1 MLARI
6 IVVIIAV
13 AGMSGCGWIQEIP
26 VMNFQK
32 KEVEAIDSDTR
43 TVLDALGYKGYQVFV
58 FPHGSYHSPV
68 LSQKTGSEMFSG
80 DAYIPESPS
89 DDNTNIPPG
98 LHEMLGKKSSTYA
111 KDETIA
117 NFSDREGI
125 GYNLDYVSVLL
136 VFDSLAP
143 GESETIKSLLKG
155 TVLNSQRGDNVVITI
170 KKAQDKK

>member
-1 MLARI
+1 MKNKTFTI
-6 IVVIIAV
+6 IVLSAV
-13 AGMSGCGWIQEIP
+13 LTGCSWIQEIP

-58 FPHGSYHSPV
+58 FPHGGYHSPV

-80 DAYIPESPS
+80 DAFIPEGIPDTDPS
-89 DDNTNIPPG
+89 IPPG
-98 LHEMLGKKSSTYA
+98 LADKINKNPTTYA

-143 GESETIKSLLKG
+143 GETDTIKNLLKN

-170 KKAQDKK
+170 KKAQDK